1 MATFTSTI
9 TESVIINGANRGSS
23 NTVSIAEIT
32 NVAEKVLECPAN
44 GEGTAITY
52 IGNWASVVNPTGVK
66 YQNYDF
72 KDSEYIRVTNLSATV
87 NLDVAFVSN
96 GTDNQCE
103 PPARA
108 GADSC
113 RFQLK
118 PYQSAIMWD
127 SQRGK
132 LGEATEPNFNAPLTD
147 LSYIVVCNRST
158 GEGALAANVELFV
171 ASKK

>member
-32 NVAEKVLECPAN
+32 NVAEKVLECPTN

-52 IGNWASVVNPTGVK
+52 IGNWAEVVNPVGVK

-72 KDSEYIRVTNLSATV
+72 NDSEYIRVTNLSATV
-87 NLDVAFVSN
+87 NLEVAFVSN
-96 GTDNQCE
+96 GLANQCE
-103 PPARA
+103 SSKAP
-108 GADSC
+108 ADSC
-113 RFQLK
+113 RFKLK

-127 SQRGK
+127 SRKGK
-132 LGEATEPNFNAPLTD
+132 LGEDTEPNFAASLTD
-147 LSYIVVCNRST
+147 LSYIVVCNRSA

>member
-32 NVAEKVLECPAN
+32 NVAEKVLDCPTN

-52 IGNWASVVNPTGVK
+52 IGNWASVVNPNGVK
-66 YQNYDF
+66 YQNYNF

-96 GTDNQCE
+96 GLDNQCGE
-103 PPARA
+103 ARA

-113 RFQLK
+113 RFLLK

-127 SQRGK
+127 SQKGK

-147 LSYIVVCNRST
+147 LSYIVVCNRSV